1 VAAKG
6 AVEDSGAAVKAVEAG
21 KEEAEA
27 ATEVAGKEEA
37 GGCAVCSHRT

>member
-1 VAAKG
+1 M
-6 AVEDSGAAVKAVEAG
+6 EAG

-37 GGCAVCSHRT
+37 GDCAVCSHRT